1 MKCQRRL
8 ITNHASQRYVM
19 SRITPRLIAFLACV
33 AIGCLSSIPFSTS
46 SSTIPTVTLPARN
59 GEIQEITMQV
69 IYDWCGGRDC
79 PDYKM
84 IFQRQGR
91 EDYYSS
97 VTKIGLQSHEIKV
110 GDLSKA
116 DFDQLA
122 RVIESQSFFELD
134 NVYPKDAACA
144 DCVFTTVT
152 VVRNGLRKK
161 VVHVYD
167 DVPLQLW
174 TIHRTIEGMES
185 QIQWE
190 TLFRP

>member
-1 MKCQRRL
+1 
-8 ITNHASQRYVM
+8 M
-19 SRITPRLIAFLACV
+19 SRITPRLAAFLACL

-46 SSTIPTVTLPARN
+46 NSTIPRVTLPARN

-84 IFQRQGR
+84 ILQRQGR

-97 VTKIGLQSHEIKV
+97 VTKIGLKSGEIKL
-110 GDLSKA
+110 GDISKN
-116 DFDQLA
+116 DFDELAQL
-122 RVIESQSFFELD
+122 IESQGFFELD
-134 NVYPKDAACA
+134 PVYPKDGGCA

-161 VVHVYD
+161 VVHMYD
-167 DVPLQLW
+167 DMPLQLW

-185 QIQWE
+185 QIQWM
-190 TLFRP
+190 TRR

>member
-1 MKCQRRL
+1 
-8 ITNHASQRYVM
+8 
-19 SRITPRLIAFLACV
+19 
-33 AIGCLSSIPFSTS
+33 
-46 SSTIPTVTLPARN
+46 
-59 GEIQEITMQV
+59 MQV

-79 PDYKM
+79 PDYKI

-110 GDLSKA
+110 GDLSKQE
-116 DFDQLA
+116 FDELAQL
-122 RVIESQSFFELD
+122 IESQGFFELD
-134 NVYPKDAACA
+134 PVYPKDGGCA

-167 DVPLQLW
+167 DMPLQLW

-185 QIQWE
+185 QIQWM
-190 TLFRP
+190 TPPLFRP

>member
-1 MKCQRRL
+1 
-8 ITNHASQRYVM
+8 M
-19 SRITPRLIAFLACV
+19 SRITARLAAFLTCLAV
-33 AIGCLSSIPFSTS
+33 GCLLSIPFSTS
-46 SSTIPTVTLPARN
+46 EANSTIGSLALPQT

-69 IYDWCGGRDC
+69 IYWCGGKDC

-97 VTKIGLQSHEIKV
+97 VTKIGLKSGEIKL
-110 GDLSKA
+110 GDISKN
-116 DFDQLA
+116 DFDELA

-152 VVRNGLRKK
+152 VIRNGLRKR

-167 DVPLQLW
+167 EMPLQLW

-185 QIQWE
+185 QIQWK
-190 TLFRP
+190 TPPLFRP

>member
-1 MKCQRRL
+1 MNCIAARL
-8 ITNHASQRYVM
+8 A
-19 SRITPRLIAFLACV
+19 PFLTCL
-33 AIGCLSSIPFSTS
+33 AIGCLLSIPFSTS
-46 SSTIPTVTLPARN
+46 GPHSTIESLPLPQN
-59 GEIQEITMQV
+59 GEIEEITMQV

-91 EDYYSS
+91 EYYYSS

-110 GDLSKA
+110 GDLSKQE
-116 DFDQLA
+116 FDELAQL
-122 RVIESQSFFELD
+122 IESQGFFELD
-134 NVYPKDAACA
+134 PVYPKDGGCA

-161 VVHVYD
+161 VVHMYD
-167 DVPLQLW
+167 EMPLQLW

-185 QIQWE
+185 QVQWK
-190 TLFRP
+190 TPPLFRP